1 MTHAKIATR
10 ISRSA
15 RWAFLESVLSAAVS
29 MLTVV
34 ALARFLVPAEFG
46 QAGLAIAVSAIIQA
60 TMLGGMP
67 DALVRSPSA
76 HSRLVDAAFWAM
88 LGLGVA
94 AAVLAGL
101 VAGCVAYGLGDR
113 ELAGLIAGQGLGSIA
128 MGAAAAPT
136 GLLLRKMRTRAL
148 VNRTLV
154 SKLFGLVVSVGLAW
168 GGAGAWA
175 IVGGNV
181 VAQAAGALQLIT
193 TMRTPRLHFSDP
205 GLAATLR
212 IGALSGTQQSLGTLT
227 TRGFILA
234 FGAVYGVHAVGLF
247 NFALRLVEESCGIVV
262 TTLRRVTVTSFA
274 AARRSGIDMHKMF
287 RRGTSM
293 IAHVAAP
300 LFLGIAVV
308 APDAVPLF
316 FGTQWL
322 GAIPALQLTGDVPE
336 AFRPVRALLRGTDRP
351 MMIGLTPQGER
362 EFYWTRPQRVA
373 GDLERLRCDPAI
385 AQLAGTLDA
394 ALVDWTGS
402 GLDDGAGGRLGLSL
416 RYDAVGRPDALT
428 AFCRVSAASGGPR
441 VRIRLLSR
449 GGNANPALARC
460 WADGQL
466 RPMLLSLSASADGIG
481 LALGLSDNASM
492 PPADERV

>member
-1 MTHAKIATR
+1 
-10 ISRSA
+10 
-15 RWAFLESVLSAAVS
+15 

-34 ALARFLVPAEFG
+34 LLARFLAPAQFG

-60 TMLGGMP
+60 TILGGMP
-67 DALVRSPSA
+67 DALVRAPST

-88 LGLGVA
+88 LGLGTVA
-94 AAVLAGL
+94 AALAGL
-101 VAGCVAYGLGDR
+101 VAVCIAYGLGDG
-113 ELAGLIAGQGLGSIA
+113 ELARLIAGQGLGSIA

-148 VNRTLV
+148 VNRTLM
-154 SKLFGLVVSVGLAW
+154 SKLVGLVVSVGLAW

-181 VAQAAGALQLIT
+181 VAQLAGALQLIS
-193 TMRTPRLHFSDP
+193 TMRAPRLQFRDP
-205 GLAATLR
+205 GLVATLR

-274 AARRSGIDMHKMF
+274 AARRSGLDVHAMF

-316 FGTQWL
+316 FGNQWL
-322 GAIPALQLTGDVPE
+322 GAIPVLQLMLVLW
-336 AFRPVRALLRGTDRP
+336 LLRSTRMLVNAINIVDGRQRAMVVFALAGVAATALAFAASLPFGVDATTFAYSATL
-351 MMIGLTPQGER
+351 IGVVFGGRYFSRATGIGAGE
-362 EFYWTRPQRVA
+362 
-373 GDLERLRCDPAI
+373 
-385 AQLAGTLDA
+385 QLAAGAPPILCALAMAAGVTALRLGPLA
-394 ALVDWTGS
+394 ALPVVAR
-402 GLDDGAGGRLGLSL
+402 LVVEIAAGGVLYAALIVAVDRAGLRDVL
-416 RYDAVGRPDALT
+416 RM
-428 AFCRVSAASGGPR
+428 
-441 VRIRLLSR
+441 
-449 GGNANPALARC
+449 AR
-460 WADGQL
+460 
-466 RPMLLSLSASADGIG
+466 R
-481 LALGLSDNASM
+481 
-492 PPADERV
+492 